1 MASFYY
7 FFNSK
12 FILICFWQFFFV
24 KSSNN
29 FFSIK
34 IINNICQ
41 RHNVF
46 NFLNQKHFFWPIWN
60 VTFCKNIFT
69 FWYSNKITN
78 FKFKIFIV
86 NVFTRIKVALKN
98 SIGNEISRE
107 CLTYL
112 APATLKHGLNHV
124 HHKFFDSFQ
133 FWQLFS
139 KKIFQS

>member
-69 FWYSNKITN
+69 FWYSKKITN

-86 NVFTRIKVALKN
+86 NVFTRINICTWFYINTFRFGCTMTCIVVFFFTIWYNLPIYKFF
-98 SIGNEISRE
+98 ETE
-107 CLTYL
+107 FTYL
-112 APATLKHGLNHV
+112 
-124 HHKFFDSFQ
+124 
-133 FWQLFS
+133 
-139 KKIFQS
+139 